1 MAREE
6 KATAIAELREKL
18 GKARG
23 AVLTDFR
30 GLTVADITDLR
41 AALRKSQVEYTVV
54 KNTLAKRAVQ
64 ETPVAGLS
72 ALFEGP
78 TAVAISTT
86 DPVAASKAITQ
97 WAKGRPTFTIKGG
110 AVEGRVV
117 TAADISGLAELPSR
131 EVLLGRVAGVMQ
143 APIAGLVRV
152 LAASIAGLA
161 NALNQVREKKE
172 NETGAA
178 A

>member
-1 MAREE
+1 VAREE
-6 KATAIAELREKL
+6 KVTAIAELREKL

-64 ETPVAGLS
+64 NTAVAGLS

-78 TAVAISTT
+78 TAVAISVT
-86 DPVAASKAITQ
+86 DPVAASKAVTQ
-97 WAKGRPTFTIKGG
+97 WAKGRTTFTIKGG

-117 TAADISGLAELPSR
+117 TASDIVSLAALPNR

-143 APIAGLVRV
+143 APIAGLARV
-152 LAASIAGLA
+152 LAASLSGFA
-161 NALNQVREKKE
+161 NVLDRVRERK
-172 NETGAA
+172 ETGAA
-178 A
+178 

>member
-6 KATAIAELREKL
+6 KVTAIAELREKL

-30 GLTVADITDLR
+30 GLTVADITELR

-64 ETPVAGLS
+64 DTAVAGLS

-78 TAVAISTT
+78 TAVAISAT
-86 DPVAASKAITQ
+86 DPVAASKAVTQ

-117 TAADISGLAELPSR
+117 TASDIASLADLPNR
-131 EVLLGRVAGVMQ
+131 QVLLGRVAGVMQ
-143 APIAGLVRV
+143 APIAGLARV
-152 LAASIAGLA
+152 LAASLSGFA
-161 NALNQVREKKE
+161 NVLDRVRERK
-172 NETGAA
+172 ETGAA
-178 A
+178 

>member
-1 MAREE
+1 VAREE
-6 KATAIAELREKL
+6 KVTAIAELREKL

-30 GLTVADITDLR
+30 GLTVADITELR

-64 ETPVAGLS
+64 DTAVAGLS

-78 TAVAISTT
+78 TAVAISVT
-86 DPVAASKAITQ
+86 DPVAASKAVTQ

-117 TAADISGLAELPSR
+117 TASDIASLADLPNR
-131 EVLLGRVAGVMQ
+131 QVLLGRLAGVMQ
-143 APIAGLVRV
+143 APIAGLARV
-152 LAASIAGLA
+152 LAASLSGFA
-161 NALNQVREKKE
+161 NVLDRVRERK
-172 NETGAA
+172 ETGAA
-178 A
+178 

>member
-6 KATAIAELREKL
+6 KVTAIAELREKL

-64 ETPVAGLS
+64 DTAVAGLS

-78 TAVAISTT
+78 TAVAISVT
-86 DPVAASKAITQ
+86 DPVAASKAVTQ

-117 TAADISGLAELPSR
+117 TASDIASLADLPNR
-131 EVLLGRVAGVMQ
+131 QVLLGRVAGVMQ
-143 APIAGLVRV
+143 APIVGLARV
-152 LAASIAGLA
+152 LAASLSGFA
-161 NALNQVREKKE
+161 NVLDRVRERK
-172 NETGAA
+172 ETGAA
-178 A
+178 

>member
-6 KATAIAELREKL
+6 KVTAIAELREKL

-30 GLTVADITDLR
+30 GLTVADITELR

-64 ETPVAGLS
+64 DTAVAGLS

-78 TAVAISTT
+78 TAVAISVT
-86 DPVAASKAITQ
+86 DPVAASKAVTQ

-117 TAADISGLAELPSR
+117 TASDIASLADLPNR
-131 EVLLGRVAGVMQ
+131 QVLLGRLAGVMQ
-143 APIAGLVRV
+143 APIAGLARV
-152 LAASIAGLA
+152 LAASLSGFA
-161 NALNQVREKKE
+161 NVLDRVRERK
-172 NETGAA
+172 ETGAA
-178 A
+178 

>member
-30 GLTVADITDLR
+30 GLTVADITELR

-64 ETPVAGLS
+64 DTAVAGLS

-78 TAVAISTT
+78 TAVAISVT
-86 DPVAASKAITQ
+86 DPVAASKAVTQ

-117 TAADISGLAELPSR
+117 TASDIASLADLPNR
-131 EVLLGRVAGVMQ
+131 QVLLGRLAGVMQ
-143 APIAGLVRV
+143 APIAGLARV
-152 LAASIAGLA
+152 LAASLSGFA
-161 NALNQVREKKE
+161 NVLDRVRERK
-172 NETGAA
+172 ETGAA
-178 A
+178 

>member
-1 MAREE
+1 MVREE
-6 KATAIAELREKL
+6 KVTAIAELREKL

-64 ETPVAGLS
+64 DTAVAGLS

-78 TAVAISTT
+78 TAVAISVT
-86 DPVAASKAITQ
+86 DPVAASKAVTQ

-117 TAADISGLAELPSR
+117 TASDIASLADLPNR

-143 APIAGLVRV
+143 APIAGLARV
-152 LAASIAGLA
+152 LAASLSGFA
-161 NALNQVREKKE
+161 NVLDRIRERK
-172 NETGAA
+172 ETGAA
-178 A
+178 